1 MNKKEKSKIIFLSGL
16 ITLLIIL
23 CIYALNGFAPF
34 GTKTLAVMDANIQYI
49 DFFSYLK
56 DVIAGKNSITY
67 SFGKTLGG
75 SNIAVFSYY
84 LSSPFNLLLLFFS
97 NANLYTFFNIVVA
110 LKVVS
115 LTLSLLA
122 VYVNIVSSRQVISC
136 G

>member
-23 CIYALNGFAPF
+23 CIYALSGFAPF

-75 SNIAVFSYY
+75 SNVAVFSYY

-110 LKVVS
+110 LK
-115 LTLSLLA
+115 LT
-122 VYVNIVSSRQVISC
+122 
-136 G
+136 

>member
-1 MNKKEKSKIIFLSGL
+1 MNKKEKSKIIFLSGI

-75 SNIAVFSYY
+75 SNLAVFSYY
-84 LSSPFNLLLLFFS
+84 LSLMRIS
-97 NANLYTFFNIVVA
+97 IH
-110 LKVVS
+110 S
-115 LTLSLLA
+115 LIL
-122 VYVNIVSSRQVISC
+122 
-136 G
+136 

>member
-75 SNIAVFSYY
+75 SNVAVFSYIY
-84 LSSPFNLLLLFFS
+84 LHHLIYYCCFSLMRISIHSLILLS
-97 NANLYTFFNIVVA
+97 H
-110 LKVVS
+110 
-115 LTLSLLA
+115 
-122 VYVNIVSSRQVISC
+122 
-136 G
+136 